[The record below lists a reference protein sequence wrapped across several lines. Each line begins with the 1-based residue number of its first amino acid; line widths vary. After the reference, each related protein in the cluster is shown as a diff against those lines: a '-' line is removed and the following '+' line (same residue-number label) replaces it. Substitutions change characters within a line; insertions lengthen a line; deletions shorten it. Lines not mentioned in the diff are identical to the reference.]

1 MPTNPSHETGAE
13 QLGRARALATRL
25 LVHAADVGFVTDR
38 RGIITS
44 VTDSVGDVLGWR
56 PEEVI
61 GRHGWNLLEVDADEL
76 TREQLGSSVAA
87 PEGKA
92 EFTAAIRDAHGRLRR
107 VELLVHNLEGDPV
120 VNGYVVNLRDVTERF
135 EMIAALRGAEA
146 RQRAILEHASD
157 LVMFFDGTGV
167 IDWASPSS
175 RVLFGVAPES
185 LIGRKGSSL
194 IHPDDRQRVM
204 AEFAAMDGLGT
215 SVRVMFRVF
224 DSEGRIRW
232 VEEVATNLLDDPDV
246 GYVVGNLRDVTEARE
261 AADALTESEARY
273 RSILETA
280 QEGVWVTDRDGAT
293 TFVNPTMAALLSTDV
308 ESLRRTRLLDF
319 VPVEDRA
326 QVAARESMSASGS
339 VERFEA
345 RFLRADGSTLW
356 AIVGASPLTTP
367 DGEHTGTLHMV
378 SDITDRKRMEEQ
390 LERLALHDSLTG
402 LPNRGLVVNRLE
414 HCLERHGA
422 GPTAVVFVDVD
433 NFKDVNDSLG
443 HTAGDRLLA
452 EVGRRLRAAAR
463 AADTVARFGGDEF
476 VVLCEEV
483 ASEDEA
489 MSVARRLLSSLRGP
503 IALPGGEVHVSAS
516 VGVALGPADDAAA
529 LIRRADQAMYRAK
542 QQGRAQV
549 MLFDDRLQ
557 DATQERFR
565 VQTELR
571 RAIDRGELCLHYQP
585 IVDLVRNRVAA
596 VEALV
601 RWQHPERGLVM
612 PDQFVAIA
620 ESTGL
625 IRELGAVVL
634 EQACAA
640 HARWKAGGRPLR
652 VSVNLAAP
660 QVNDDR
666 LPEVVQQVIDTSG
679 IDPGRLTLE
688 VTESAA
694 MRDAA
699 TSTQTLHALRRLG
712 VHLALDDF
720 GTGYSSLSFLK
731 ALPVDAVKIDQ
742 TFVAG
747 LGRRRDDTL
756 IVSGVVSMSHA
767 LGHRVIAEGIE
778 TESQLQVLRSLGCRY
793 GQGYLFAGPVPFDE
807 LMGAVAHIES
817 ARSGEAVTP
826 PAASAPR

>member
-1 MPTNPSHETGAE
+1 MPTNPSHESGTE
-13 QLGRARALATRL
+13 ELDRARALATRL

-38 RGIITS
+38 HGIITF
-44 VTDSVGDVLGWR
+44 VTDSVSDVLGWR

-61 GRHGWNLLEVDADEL
+61 GRPGWELLEVDSDEL
-76 TREQLGSSVAA
+76 TREQLGSSVGI

-92 EFTAAIRDAHGRLRR
+92 EFTAAVRDARGRQRH
-107 VELLVHNLEGDPV
+107 VELLVHNLEDDPV

-135 EMIAALRGAEA
+135 QMIAALRSAEA

-157 LVMFFDGTGV
+157 LVMFFDRSGK
-167 IDWASPSS
+167 IDWVSPSS
-175 RVLFGVAPES
+175 RVLFGLEPHTLV
-185 LIGRKGSSL
+185 GQNGFSL
-194 IHPDDRQRVM
+194 IHPDDRERVM
-204 AEFAAMDGLGT
+204 AEFAAMGGSGS
-215 SVRVMFRVF
+215 SVRITFRVW
-224 DSEGRIRW
+224 DSAGRIRW

-246 GYVVGNLRDVTEARE
+246 GYVVGNLRDVTEVRE
-261 AADALTESEARY
+261 SADALAASEARY

-280 QEGVWVTDRDGAT
+280 QEGVWVTDRSGAT
-293 TFVNPTMAALLSTDV
+293 TFVNPTMAALLRTDV
-308 ESLRRTRLLDF
+308 ESLRCTRLLDF

-326 QVAARESMSASGS
+326 QVATRESMSTSGP

-345 RFLRADGSTLW
+345 RFVRADGSTLW
-356 AIVGASPLTTP
+356 AIVGASPLSAA
-367 DGEHTGTLHMV
+367 DGAHIGTLHMV

-402 LPNRGLVVNRLE
+402 LPNRGLVLNRLE
-414 HCLERHGA
+414 HCLARA
-422 GPTAVVFVDVD
+422 GSDRAAVVFVDVD

-443 HTAGDRLLA
+443 HTAGDLLLT

-483 ASEDEA
+483 ESEGEA
-489 MSVARRLLSSLRGP
+489 MTIARRLLTSLRGP

-529 LIRRADQAMYRAK
+529 LIRRADLAMYRAK
-542 QQGRAQV
+542 RQGRAQV
-549 MLFDDRLQ
+549 MLFDDRLH

-585 IVDLVRNRVAA
+585 IVDLVRNRVVA

-634 EQACAA
+634 EQACEAS
-640 HARWKAGGRPLR
+640 ARWETGSRSMR

-666 LPEVVQQVIDTSG
+666 LPEVVEHVLDIAG
-679 IDPGRLTLE
+679 LDPDRLTLE

-699 TSTQTLHALRRLG
+699 TSTQTLHALRKLG

-778 TESQLQVLRSLGCRY
+778 TETQLQVLRSLGCRY

-807 LMGAVAHIES
+807 LLGAVAHIE
-817 ARSGEAVTP
+817 ARLAETVTP
-826 PAASAPR
+826 PAGAAPR